1 MEVQPSIREKRK
13 DEHVRLAL
21 NAKEAQHSDFD
32 ALFFVHRSLPE
43 MNHDEVDLTSRV
55 GDLKLKYPLYINAMT
70 GGSEKTGAINAALAE
85 AAKETGIAIAVGSQ
99 HSGLH
104 NEALAD
110 TYRVVRHK
118 NPNGIVFGNVGAD
131 APVDYA
137 LRAIDMLEAD
147 ALQIHLNVPQ
157 EVVMPEGGRH
167 FSGMLKRIE
176 AIIKKTSLPVII
188 KETGFGMCGETLAQL
203 KKSGVQFVDV
213 GGGGG
218 TNFIHI
224 ENERREKKDFSYLK
238 DWGQSTPVS
247 LLEAQPFLDEMTILA
262 SGGIRN
268 PLDAV
273 KAMALGASAVGA
285 AGSLLKVL
293 HTSGTEGLIEE
304 IDMLKE
310 HFKMIF
316 LMLGARSMEDIRK
329 CPVVVTRN
337 VREWCELRGLDA
349 GMLAT
354 RSWKS

>member
-1 MEVQPSIREKRK
+1 MEEQPSIREKRK
-13 DEHVRLAL
+13 DEHVHLAL
-21 NAKEAQHSDFD
+21 NTNEALQSDFD
-32 ALFFVHRSLPE
+32 DLFFVHRSLPE
-43 MNHDEVDLTSRV
+43 MNQEEVDLTARV

-99 HSGLH
+99 HSGLR
-104 NEALAD
+104 NETLAD
-110 TYRVVRHK
+110 TYRVVRDK

-137 LRAIDMLEAD
+137 LRAIDMLQAD

-157 EVVMPEGGRH
+157 EVVMPEGERH
-167 FSGMLKRIE
+167 FSGMLKKIE
-176 AIIKKTSLPVII
+176 AIIKKTTLPVII
-188 KETGFGMCGETLAQL
+188 KETGFGMCGETLAQF
-203 KKSGVQFVDV
+203 KKCGVQFVDV

-218 TNFIHI
+218 TDFIHI

-238 DWGQSTPVS
+238 NWGQSTPVS
-247 LLEAQPFLDEMTILA
+247 LLEAQPFLDDMTILA

-273 KAMALGASAVGA
+273 KSMALGASAVGA
-285 AGSLLKVL
+285 AGSFLKVL

-304 IDMLKE
+304 INTWKE
-310 HFKMIF
+310 HLKMIF
-316 LMLGARSMEDIRK
+316 LMQGARSIEDIRK

-349 GMLAT
+349 AMLAT
-354 RSWKS
+354 RSCK